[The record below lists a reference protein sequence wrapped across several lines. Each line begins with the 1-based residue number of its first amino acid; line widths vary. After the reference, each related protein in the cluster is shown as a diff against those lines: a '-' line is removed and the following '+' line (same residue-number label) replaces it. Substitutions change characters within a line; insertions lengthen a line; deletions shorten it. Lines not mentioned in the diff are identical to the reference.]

1 MLKKVVKLPAI
12 ACGIAAW
19 TVIIG
24 GVYAN
29 YLIREGKA
37 CYRKHKYKR

>member
-1 MLKKVVKLPAI
+1 MIRRIVKFPAYVCVI
-12 ACGIAAW
+12 AGW

-29 YLIREGKA
+29 YVIRETKA

>member
-1 MLKKVVKLPAI
+1 MLKKVVRFPAYV
-12 ACGIAAW
+12 CLAAGW

-29 YLIREGKA
+29 YVIRETKA